1 MNSIQNITGL
11 LQKCNAF
18 YKFHFISIFVLTMLF
33 NYDTAL
39 SQKNDNAVLFF
50 IAPGISSTLSS
61 KNSDFDKKYFYAFK
75 KSLNKYTDVSIK
87 SLEKLSE
94 PKFLAIFE
102 NKKRNADD
110 VF

>member
-18 YKFHFISIFVLTMLF
+18 YKFHFISIFLLTMLF

-50 IAPGISSTLSS
+50 I
-61 KNSDFDKKYFYAFK
+61 
-75 KSLNKYTDVSIK
+75 
-87 SLEKLSE
+87 
-94 PKFLAIFE
+94 
-102 NKKRNADD
+102 
-110 VF
+110 VFQAH